1 MKHILLASCLALL
14 VFGCIIALPSFAN
27 AAPLSYTAPTMI
39 SLTSP
44 TTTLTITSG
53 SVADALTVNA
63 TSALVTL
70 SQTTGGSFT
79 ILSPSYDLSVATSS
93 GGGIVSVSCGNGI
106 ETAIISQSTGS
117 TVYTVTPGG
126 TNCANA
132 SPPIVTA
139 IAATNVTT
147 TGATITW
154 STNIA
159 ADSTVSYGTTAS
171 YGLTSTNPTLITGH
185 SVVIENLS
193 ASTLYHFAVAS
204 AAYGTSTTSGDNT
217 LTTAGVST
225 GGGLSVSVASQY
237 GAPYVP
243 GTGFAPSGTQASNAT
258 QPSNPSSTPLV
269 SPTVPTA
276 TPSTATL
283 QARLQSLQAQL
294 AALMNSSTVTPAFP
308 RFVFTRNLSL
318 DITGNDVKQLQVF
331 LIAQDSGPAA
341 RALKAHGTTKN
352 FATLTRNALIEFQKK
367 VGITPA
373 SGYFGPITRA
383 YVNNLTP

>member
-1 MKHILLASCLALL
+1 M
-14 VFGCIIALPSFAN
+14 
-27 AAPLSYTAPTMI
+27 
-39 SLTSP
+39 
-44 TTTLTITSG
+44 
-53 SVADALTVNA
+53 
-63 TSALVTL
+63 VTL